1 MNFFKSFL
9 ASLLG
14 TFIALGLI
22 SILFFTGIAAIATSI
37 NFKTVDSAFISEN
50 SVLNID
56 LNTSVRDRS
65 PAFNP
70 FGFFTENANGII
82 GMDAIIGS
90 INKAKKDEKIKGIRL
105 NSGLISSGWAQAR
118 EIRNCLNEFKKSGKF
133 IYAYADFMSQKGYY
147 VSSVADSIF
156 MNPVGSI
163 ELKGLSSE
171 VLYFEDFQN
180 QYGLKMEVIRHGKYK
195 SAVEPFLQDKMSDEN
210 RAQIKGLLDAVWTTI
225 SDEIVESRAISKKAL
240 EKMVE
245 ELTVTDA
252 KEAITNGIIDALVY
266 EDDFEKSIK
275 VALEI
280 DKDDSINSVEF
291 YELNTQMKTFDSD
304 VKDQIAVIYANG
316 PILYT
321 SGTEEVIGKKALNQ
335 AFQEVE
341 TNKNIKGAVLRIDSP
356 GGDAM
361 TSEIILNAMRKL
373 KGKKPLVVS
382 LGNIAASGGYY
393 IACLGD
399 KIYASPMTIT
409 GSIGVLA
416 AFPNMRGLA
425 ERIGI
430 NAEQVNSHKNAM
442 GYSLFEPLNDGFK
455 NSTKSAIEKVYTT
468 FKSRVSEGR
477 SLNMEKV
484 EDLSKGRI
492 WSGKDA
498 VENGLVDA
506 IGGLEDAIQATAEMA
521 AIENYNIDSY
531 PKYENEF
538 EYIFLDALSFI
549 RLKIFN
555 HPIEKFASELIKL
568 SDMEGIQAI
577 IPFSIN
583 IE

>member
-266 EDDFEKSIK
+266 EEDFEKSIK

-361 TSEIILNAMRKL
+361 TSEIILNAIRKL

-568 SDMEGIQAI
+568 SQMEGIQAI

>member
-147 VSSVADSIF
+147 LSSVADSIF
-156 MNPVGSI
+156 MNPIGSI

-549 RLKIFN
+549 PLKIFN

-568 SDMEGIQAI
+568 SEMEGIQAI

>member
-147 VSSVADSIF
+147 LSSVADSIF
-156 MNPVGSI
+156 MNPIGSI

-321 SGTEEVIGKKALNQ
+321 SGTEEVIGKKALNR

-549 RLKIFN
+549 RLKVFN

-568 SDMEGIQAI
+568 SEMEGIQAI

>member
-291 YELNTQMKTFDSD
+291 YELNTQMKTFDSH

-568 SDMEGIQAI
+568 SEMEGIQAI

>member
-22 SILFFTGIAAIATSI
+22 SIFFFTGIAAIATSI
-37 NFKTVDSAFISEN
+37 NFKTVDPVFISEN

-70 FGFFTENANGII
+70 FEFFSENATGII

-105 NSGLISSGWAQAR
+105 SSGLISSGWAQAR
-118 EIRNCLNEFKKSGKF
+118 EIRSCLNEFKKSGKF

-147 VSSVADSIF
+147 LSSVADSIF
-156 MNPVGSI
+156 MNPIGSI
-163 ELKGLSSE
+163 QLKGLSSE

-210 RAQIKGLLDAVWTTI
+210 RTQIKGLLDAVWTTI

-252 KEAITNGIIDALVY
+252 KEAINNGIIDALVY

-275 VALEI
+275 AALEI
-280 DKDDSINSVEF
+280 NKDDSINSVEF

-442 GYSLFEPLNDGFK
+442 GYSFFEPLNDGFK
-455 NSTKSAIEKVYTT
+455 NSTRSAIEKVYTT

-506 IGGLEDAIQATAEMA
+506 IGGLEDAIKAAAKMA

-538 EYIFLDALSFI
+538 EYILLDALSFI

-555 HPIEKFASELIKL
+555 NPIEKFASELIKL
-568 SDMEGIQAI
+568 SEMEGIQAI

>member
-275 VALEI
+275 AALEI

-321 SGTEEVIGKKALNQ
+321 SGTEEVIGKKALNR

-538 EYIFLDALSFI
+538 EHIFLDALSFI

-568 SDMEGIQAI
+568 SEMEGIQAI

>member
-225 SDEIVESRAISKKAL
+225 SDEIVDSRAISKKAL

-252 KEAITNGIIDALVY
+252 KEAKTNGIIDALVY

-531 PKYENEF
+531 PKYENDF

-568 SDMEGIQAI
+568 SEMEGIQAI

>member
-14 TFIALGLI
+14 TFTALGLI

-266 EDDFEKSIK
+266 EEDFEKSIK

-361 TSEIILNAMRKL
+361 TSEIILNAIRKL

-568 SDMEGIQAI
+568 SEMEGIQAI

>member
-70 FGFFTENANGII
+70 FGFFTENVNGII

-90 INKAKKDEKIKGIRL
+90 INMAKKDEKIKGIRL

-210 RAQIKGLLDAVWTTI
+210 RAQIKGLLDAVWTTL

-275 VALEI
+275 AALEI

-335 AFQEVE
+335 AFKEVE

-425 ERIGI
+425 ERVGI

-506 IGGLEDAIQATAEMA
+506 IGGLEDAIQASAEMA

-549 RLKIFN
+549 RLKILN

-568 SDMEGIQAI
+568 SEMEGIQAI

>member
-275 VALEI
+275 AALEI

-442 GYSLFEPLNDGFK
+442 GYSLFEPLKDGFK

>member
-37 NFKTVDSAFISEN
+37 NFKTVDSAFVSEN

-70 FGFFTENANGII
+70 FGFFSENATGII

-147 VSSVADSIF
+147 LSSVADSIF
-156 MNPVGSI
+156 MNPIGSI
-163 ELKGLSSE
+163 ELKGLTSE

-275 VALEI
+275 AALEI

-538 EYIFLDALSFI
+538 EHIFLDALSFI

-568 SDMEGIQAI
+568 SEMEGIQAI

>member
-291 YELNTQMKTFDSD
+291 YELNTQMKTFDSH

-416 AFPNMRGLA
+416 AFPNTRGLA

-498 VENGLVDA
+498 VENGLVDD
-506 IGGLEDAIQATAEMA
+506 IGGLEDAIQATAKMA

-568 SDMEGIQAI
+568 SEMEGIQAI

>member
-22 SILFFTGIAAIATSI
+22 SIFFFTGIAAIATSI
-37 NFKTVDSAFISEN
+37 NFKTVDPVFISEN

-70 FGFFTENANGII
+70 FEFFSENATGII

-147 VSSVADSIF
+147 LSSVADSIF
-156 MNPVGSI
+156 MNPIGSI
-163 ELKGLSSE
+163 QLKGLSSE

-210 RAQIKGLLDAVWTTI
+210 RTQIKGLLDAVWTTI

-252 KEAITNGIIDALVY
+252 KEAINNGIIDALVY

-275 VALEI
+275 AALEI
-280 DKDDSINSVEF
+280 NKDDSINSVEF

-442 GYSLFEPLNDGFK
+442 GYSFFEPLNDGFK
-455 NSTKSAIEKVYTT
+455 NSTRSAIEKVYTT

-506 IGGLEDAIQATAEMA
+506 IGGLEDAIKAAAKMA

-549 RLKIFN
+549 PLKIFN

-568 SDMEGIQAI
+568 SEMEGIQAI

>member
-321 SGTEEVIGKKALNQ
+321 SGTEEVIGKKALNR

-538 EYIFLDALSFI
+538 EHIFLDALSFI

-568 SDMEGIQAI
+568 SEMEGIQAI

>member
-538 EYIFLDALSFI
+538 EHIFLDALSFI

-568 SDMEGIQAI
+568 SEMEGIQAI

>member
-70 FGFFTENANGII
+70 FGFFTENATGII

-90 INKAKKDEKIKGIRL
+90 INMAKKDEKIKGIRL

-240 EKMVE
+240 EKMIE

-275 VALEI
+275 AALEI

-531 PKYENEF
+531 PKYENDF

-568 SDMEGIQAI
+568 SEMEGIQAI

>member
-416 AFPNMRGLA
+416 AFPNMTGLA

>member
-70 FGFFTENANGII
+70 FGFFSENATGII

-275 VALEI
+275 AALEI

-549 RLKIFN
+549 RLKVFN

-568 SDMEGIQAI
+568 SEMEGIQAI

>member
-266 EDDFEKSIK
+266 EGDFEKSIK

-568 SDMEGIQAI
+568 SEMEGIQAI
-577 IPFSIN
+577 IPFSIY

>member
-275 VALEI
+275 AALEI

-568 SDMEGIQAI
+568 SEMEGIQAI
-577 IPFSIN
+577 IPFSIY

>member
-275 VALEI
+275 AALEI
-280 DKDDSINSVEF
+280 DKDDSINSVEL

-321 SGTEEVIGKKALNQ
+321 SGTEEVIGKKALNR

-538 EYIFLDALSFI
+538 EHIFLDALSFI

>member
-50 SVLNID
+50 SVLNIN

-70 FGFFTENANGII
+70 FGFFSENATGII

-105 NSGLISSGWAQAR
+105 SSGLISSGWAQAR

-147 VSSVADSIF
+147 LSSVADSIF
-156 MNPVGSI
+156 MNPIGSI

-275 VALEI
+275 AALEI

-568 SDMEGIQAI
+568 SEMEGIQAI

>member
-1 MNFFKSFL
+1 MLLKSRYEFFKSFL

-321 SGTEEVIGKKALNQ
+321 SGTEEVIR
-335 AFQEVE
+335 E
-341 TNKNIKGAVLRIDSP
+341 KG
-356 GGDAM
+356 
-361 TSEIILNAMRKL
+361 SE
-373 KGKKPLVVS
+373 
-382 LGNIAASGGYY
+382 SG
-393 IACLGD
+393 L
-399 KIYASPMTIT
+399 
-409 GSIGVLA
+409 
-416 AFPNMRGLA
+416 
-425 ERIGI
+425 
-430 NAEQVNSHKNAM
+430 
-442 GYSLFEPLNDGFK
+442 
-455 NSTKSAIEKVYTT
+455 
-468 FKSRVSEGR
+468 SRS
-477 SLNMEKV
+477 
-484 EDLSKGRI
+484 
-492 WSGKDA
+492 
-498 VENGLVDA
+498 
-506 IGGLEDAIQATAEMA
+506 
-521 AIENYNIDSY
+521 
-531 PKYENEF
+531 
-538 EYIFLDALSFI
+538 
-549 RLKIFN
+549 
-555 HPIEKFASELIKL
+555 
-568 SDMEGIQAI
+568 
-577 IPFSIN
+577 
-583 IE
+583 